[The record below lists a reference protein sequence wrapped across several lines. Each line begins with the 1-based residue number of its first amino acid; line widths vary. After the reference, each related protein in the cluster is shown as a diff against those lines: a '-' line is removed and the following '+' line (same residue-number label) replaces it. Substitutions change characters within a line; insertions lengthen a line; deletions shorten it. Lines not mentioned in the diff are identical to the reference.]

1 MFDFGERLKFIRLS
15 RNLTQKQLA
24 EAIGSSERGIQNYE
38 LGASKPKYEIII
50 ALADYFDISTDYLLG
65 RSDNPKRI

>member
-1 MFDFGERLKFIRLS
+1 MFDFGKRLKSIRLS

>member
-1 MFDFGERLKFIRLS
+1 MFNFGEHLKSIRLS
-15 RNLTQKQLA
+15 KKLTQKQLA

-38 LGASKPKYEIII
+38 LGINKPKYEIII